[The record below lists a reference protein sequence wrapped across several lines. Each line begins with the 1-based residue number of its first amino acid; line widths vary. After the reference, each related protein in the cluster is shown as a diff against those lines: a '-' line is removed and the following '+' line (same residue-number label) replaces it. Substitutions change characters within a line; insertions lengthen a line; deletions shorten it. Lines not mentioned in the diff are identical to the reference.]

1 MIYETVK
8 RVLAALDAQG
18 AADHDD
24 WSELM
29 PASLAVLE
37 GSYRELRNANR
48 DLIDYSEL
56 ATQAAYVFR
65 YVLGHAD
72 FVYDFLKHSRN
83 ATGKPL
89 FDAEEIWVTSV
100 GGGPG
105 SELLGLLQYLSE
117 DHGEPDVSKIVYT
130 IVDKEANWQHVVELL
145 VDEVETNIEIELHF
159 QICDISSAAL
169 PVAVTLKD
177 EELVIMSFFI
187 SEVCELPEKNR
198 VIKNLDGLLATMKPD
213 AFLLYND
220 SDAYSFYMFLN
231 NRIRGATKFDQI
243 IDINAEYK
251 TDTPV
256 YDGIMEEYVDQY
268 DYRPKLSSK
277 AVTKLLRRTK

>member
-18 AADHDD
+18 EADHDD

-37 GSYRELRNANR
+37 GSYRELRNATR

-130 IVDKEANWQHVVELL
+130 IVDKEANWQHVVELF
-145 VDEVETNIEIELHF
+145 VDEVETDIEIEVHF
-159 QICDISSAAL
+159 QTCDISSAAL

-187 SEVCELPEKNR
+187 SEVCELPESTR
-198 VIKNLDGLLATMKPD
+198 VISNLNSLLATMKPD
-213 AFLLYND
+213 ALLLYND
-220 SDAYSFYMFLN
+220 SNAYSFYMFFN
-231 NRIRGATKFDQI
+231 NRIKSATKFDQL
-243 IDINAEYK
+243 IDIKTEYK
-251 TDTPV
+251 ADSPF
-256 YDGIMEEYVDQY
+256 YDGVMEEYVDQY
-268 DYRPKLSSK
+268 DYRQKLSSK
-277 AVTKLLRRTK
+277 AVTKLLRRR